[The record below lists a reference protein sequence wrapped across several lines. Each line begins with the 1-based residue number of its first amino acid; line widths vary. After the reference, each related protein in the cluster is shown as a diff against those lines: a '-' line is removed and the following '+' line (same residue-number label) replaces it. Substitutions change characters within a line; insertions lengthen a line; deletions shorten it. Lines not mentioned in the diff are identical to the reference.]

1 METTGQVFRNNRLK
15 KLGGNKMNINYNII
29 DDNYIQIYG
38 EVTGFS
44 WRVEFEGRKVWR
56 YSISFFQADKQIKIS
71 TSEKEGTLNNVD
83 ILKKNILKKVTEKY

>member
-1 METTGQVFRNNRLK
+1 
-15 KLGGNKMNINYNII
+15 MNINYNII

-38 EVTGFS
+38 EANGFA

-56 YSISFFQADKQIKIS
+56 YSISFFQVDKQIKVS
-71 TSEKEGTLNNVD
+71 TSEREGTIHNVE

>member
-1 METTGQVFRNNRLK
+1 
-15 KLGGNKMNINYNII
+15 MNINYNII
-29 DDNYIQIYG
+29 DDNLIQIYG

-56 YSISFFQADKQIKIS
+56 YSIAFFQADKQIKIA

-83 ILKKNILKKVTEKY
+83 ALKKNISKKVTEKY